1 MNPATPNPTRCPYHA
16 ATANFAAG
24 KDNPREFLE
33 RCLGQITALE
43 PRIGAFVNLN
53 IEGARKAAD
62 RSCARWKAGTP
73 LSPIDGMPVGIKDII
88 ETEDMPT
95 EQGSPL
101 FAGWRTGRDGAS
113 VAALREAGA
122 VVLGKTVTTE
132 FAASE
137 PRGTRN
143 PWDLDRTP
151 GGSSSGS
158 AAACAVGMLPAALG
172 TQVVGSILRPSS
184 FCGVYGFKPSVGGVN
199 RGGSYDGLSQSCH
212 GALAASLADA
222 WLTVREISARAGG
235 DPGYPG
241 VCGPRDL
248 PAARRPARLAFLE
261 TAGWPDAE
269 PSAKAALEDALARLK
284 AAGVEILSRRDN
296 APVAGVEQ
304 AIADAMGLTRAINNW
319 EGRWPLTAYRGRPG
333 LSQVMV
339 ERLASAEAMSLED
352 YQRLIAKR
360 ARVRAVFAGLKSVC
374 DGAIALPATGAAPL
388 GLHSTGNPVFVA
400 PGSLLGVP
408 ALSLPLLQADGLP
421 LGLQIL
427 GFEQADASA
436 VGLARWIDETLARA

>member
-1 MNPATPNPTRCPYHA
+1 MNPATPHPTRVPYHS
-16 ATANFAAG
+16 ATAVFAAG
-24 KDNPREFLE
+24 KDSPRDFLE
-33 RCLGQITALE
+33 RCLGQVSALE
-43 PRIGAFVNLN
+43 PRVGAFVALN

-62 RSCARWKAGTP
+62 RATARWREGRP

-95 EQGSPL
+95 EQGSPI
-101 FAGWRTGRDGAS
+101 FAGYRTGRDGAS

-122 VVLGKTVTTE
+122 VVVGKTVTTE

-158 AAACAVGMLPAALG
+158 AAAVAVGMLPVGLG

-222 WLTVREISARAGG
+222 WLTVREISARVGG

-241 VCGPRDL
+241 VSGPREL
-248 PAARRPARLAFLE
+248 PAARRPARLALVGDGGLARGRACGE
-261 TAGWPDAE
+261 GRARAGGRPAQGSGDRDADPPRQRARRRRRAGDRRRDGPDAHHQQ
-269 PSAKAALEDALARLK
+269 LGRALADQC
-284 AAGVEILSRRDN
+284 LSRPARIEPGDDRAARHRRGDEPRRVP
-296 APVAGVEQ
+296 APHRRARPRARRVRRAQIGVRRRHRLAG
-304 AIADAMGLTRAINNW
+304 D
-319 EGRWPLTAYRGRPG
+319 RPG
-333 LSQVMV
+333 AARSALDR
-339 ERLASAEAMSLED
+339 EPGLCGARLAPRRAGAVATAAQAE
-352 YQRLIAKR
+352 
-360 ARVRAVFAGLKSVC
+360 
-374 DGAIALPATGAAPL
+374 
-388 GLHSTGNPVFVA
+388 
-400 PGSLLGVP
+400 
-408 ALSLPLLQADGLP
+408 GLP
-421 LGLQIL
+421 LGLQVL

-436 VGLARWIDETLARA
+436 VGLARWIDEILTPA

>member
-1 MNPATPNPTRCPYHA
+1 MNPATANPTRASYLA
-16 ATANFAAG
+16 LQGDFAAG
-24 KDNPREFLE
+24 KDTPRDFLE
-33 RCLGQITALE
+33 RCLGQIHALE
-43 PRIGAFVNLN
+43 PRVGAFVTLN
-53 IEGARKAAD
+53 IDGARKAAD
-62 RSCARWKAGTP
+62 RASARWKDGKP

-95 EQGSPL
+95 EQGSPI
-101 FAGWRTGRDGAS
+101 FAGYRTGRDGAS

-132 FAASE
+132 FAASH
-137 PRGTRN
+137 PAGTRN

-158 AAACAVGMLPAALG
+158 AAAVAVGMLPVGLG

-222 WLTVREISARAGG
+222 WITLREIAARVGG

-241 VCGPRDL
+241 VSGPRDL
-248 PAARRPARLAFLE
+248 PAVRRPARLAVLE
-261 TAGWPDAE
+261 TAGWREAE
-269 PSAKAALEDALARLK
+269 PAAKAAFEAAAARLK
-284 AAGVEILSRRDN
+284 AAGVELLSRHDN
-296 APVAGVEQ
+296 TPVAGAEQ

-319 EGRWPLTAYRGRPG
+319 EGRWPINAYRGRPG
-333 LSQVMV
+333 LSPVMI
-339 ERLASAEAMSLED
+339 ERLASAEAMSLEE
-352 YQRLIAKR
+352 YQRLIAER
-360 ARVRAVFAGLKSVC
+360 ARVRGVFARLRAVC
-374 DGAIALPATGAAPL
+374 DGALSLSATGPAPL
-388 GLHSTGNPVFVA
+388 GLGSTGNPVFVA

-408 ALSLPLLQADGLP
+408 ALSLPLLWADGLP

-436 VGLARWIDETLARA
+436 VALARFIDETLKPA